1 MSSNKNTAVF
11 RRAAMVQLTD
21 SDSLTKNWKVLPAEW
36 NLQTWLR
43 MSGTENAKLMES
55 VTRLTI
61 VLTFLRMGSDL
72 ELVLVTRP
80 YNYVYS

>member
-1 MSSNKNTAVF
+1 
-11 RRAAMVQLTD
+11 
-21 SDSLTKNWKVLPAEW
+21 
-36 NLQTWLR
+36 
-43 MSGTENAKLMES
+43 MSGTENAKLIES